1 MRFLQSLIFVFI
13 FASVGCQTTKKD
25 LSYWLQKAE
34 AAEQRNDIELLR
46 QATANVTAAWREN
59 PDTSVPGY
67 ELTVQSSPP
76 EAHKPKYF
84 DHFLAAEKVNLA
96 GLKKRQERAG
106 LGAPLVAVK
115 EYSEE
120 NPESKYYSD
129 AGLCH
134 SMTGV
139 LTFHSEKERGA
150 IEGKSQRVTLD
161 LYDPSM
167 TTSVDG
173 KPLAAD
179 FSAALCETMGKPR
192 LLRREGLMGLL
203 AAGNPKLTGG
213 FQLTQPYDP
222 KKTPLIFVHGLMSSQ
237 LAWRNLVNELFAE
250 PEILERYQIWFYHYP
265 TGNPVLVSAYKFRQ
279 NLDELRHYL
288 DADGRDPAM
297 QKTVVIA
304 HSMGGLLTKT
314 LITDTG
320 EKMWNNTFTV
330 SANELDMSIVERQN
344 LQGGLHWKA
353 RKDVKKVIYIAVPH
367 RGSKIATSFIGRF
380 AQKIMRIPET
390 IVNLSN
396 DILSLDASALSD
408 EAREAV
414 DDLRLNSIRNLSPDD
429 PTLLTLDSLPKAPWV
444 KRYSIIGNRGK
455 PGPLEESSDGV
466 VPYTSSHVE
475 GVESEVI
482 VPGNHGA
489 YKTEEAVQEIIRVL
503 KLP

>member
-1 MRFLQSLIFVFI
+1 MRLLHSLIFVFI
-13 FASVGCQTTKKD
+13 VTSVGCQTTKKD

-34 AAEQRNDIELLR
+34 AAEQKNDAELLR
-46 QATANVTAAWREN
+46 RATAHATAAWREN
-59 PDTSVPGY
+59 PAANVPGY
-67 ELTVQSSPP
+67 NLTVKSSPP
-76 EAHKPKYF
+76 EAHKPEYF
-84 DHFLAAEKVNLA
+84 DRFLAAEKVNLA
-96 GLKKRQERAG
+96 GLKKRQERTG
-106 LGAPLVAVK
+106 VGAPLVAVK
-115 EYSEE
+115 EYSEG

-134 SMTGV
+134 SMTAV
-139 LTFHSEKERGA
+139 LTFHSVA
-150 IEGKSQRVTLD
+150 EGKPKSVTLD

-167 TTSVDG
+167 TKAVQG
-173 KPLAAD
+173 EPLAAD

-203 AAGNPKLTGG
+203 AAGDPKLTGG

-237 LAWRNLVNELFAE
+237 LAWRNLVNELFEE
-250 PEILERYQIWFYHYP
+250 PEILERYQVWFYHYP
-265 TGNPVLVSAYKFRQ
+265 TGNPVLVSAYNFRQ

-314 LITDTG
+314 LITNTG

-330 SANELDMSIVERQN
+330 SASELDMSIVDRQN

-408 EAREAV
+408 EARDAV
-414 DDLRLNSIRNLSPDD
+414 DDLRLNSIRNLSPND
-429 PTLLTLDSLPKAPWV
+429 PTLLALDSLPRAPWV

-466 VPYTSSHVE
+466 VPYTSSHVA

-489 YKTEEAVQEIIRVL
+489 YKTPEAVREIIRVL